1 VTSTLTR
8 RRADFGLAAPLT
20 AVAGFTIGAL
30 VAQRSSLGN
39 VGLAAC
45 FGAALVVVLAATLRV
60 TTLVV
65 LLVVSTELTRARFPF
80 GGFHFLPEHVMLVA
94 LLLALVVRATAM
106 VVRPPA
112 AYEMLL
118 LAWIAWNLA
127 VTRFYS
133 VDVAKSVAI
142 VAWMALAWLIL
153 WCVRSYFLADPEGR
167 ERVLDLGLR
176 LAAILGAVSFALWAV
191 ALLGGTRFGVQPE
204 FNTGTLAAKGLTLE
218 ANFLGSQ
225 ELCWLFL
232 MLRRRIVDHR
242 PMAPWE
248 VVGLLLGIVAS
259 MTRAVW
265 IATILVA
272 VGAAIVA
279 RRGDVRASTLRSP
292 VRQTIVAGMV
302 MSLLLLALGGP
313 AVQKL
318 RASLDFGST
327 TARGRVANWEL
338 ARDDLASSDAYLTG
352 FGTNAFGQHHR
363 SATLKGQPDYLGNL
377 PLTVLYD
384 SGIIGVIVFGAAMTG
399 IILAGRDR
407 RSRWLN
413 LLFVLALMIVGAA
426 TSPVWF
432 GFLWVTVAAFDTAPV
447 PVTTPAREAGS
458 VLLGHQPLRRQ
469 VGV

>member
-1 VTSTLTR
+1 MTSTLTGR
-8 RRADFGLAAPLT
+8 RPRFGLAAPLA
-20 AVAGFTIGAL
+20 AVVGLTIGVL

-45 FGAALVVVLAATLRV
+45 AGAALVVVLAATLRV

-80 GGFHFLPEHVMLVA
+80 GGFHFLPEHVVLVA
-94 LLLALVVRATAM
+94 LLLALVVRATAT
-106 VVRPPA
+106 VLRRPA
-112 AYEMLL
+112 VYEMLL

-127 VTRFYS
+127 ITVLYS
-133 VDVAKSVAI
+133 VDVGKSLAI

-153 WCVRSYFLADPEGR
+153 WCVRSHFLADPEGR

-176 LAAILGAVSFALWAV
+176 LAAILGAVSFGLWAV

-232 MLRRRIVDHR
+232 MLRRRVVDHR

-248 VVGLLLGIVAS
+248 VAGLLLGIVSS

-265 IATILVA
+265 MATILVA
-272 VGAAIVA
+272 LGTAIVA
-279 RRGDVRASTLRSP
+279 RRGDVNAPTVRSP
-292 VRQTIVAGMV
+292 VRQTIAAGMV
-302 MSLLLLALGGP
+302 MSLLLIALGSP
-313 AVQKL
+313 PVQKL
-318 RASLDFGST
+318 RASLDFSSA

-384 SGIIGVIVFGAAMTG
+384 SGIIGVLLFGAAMTG
-399 IILAGRDR
+399 IVLAGRDR

-413 LLFVLALMIVGAA
+413 LLFVFALMIVGAA

-432 GFLWVTVAAFDTAPV
+432 GFLWVTVAAFDTAPI
-447 PVTTPAREAGS
+447 PPTAPTRDGS
-458 VLLGHQPLRRQ
+458 SVRFGDRPLGRH